1 MPMVRRSNFQSVGW
15 LHDLH
20 KRGLLNMDPPYQ
32 RRSVWNQE
40 YKNFFVDTVL
50 RDFPC
55 PAIFFFEKVKPDGRS
70 LFAVVD
76 GKQRLSS
83 LFEFVRDDFPVPDS
97 MSNPEYQGKYFSD
110 LSSEAKTAFWRYQFS
125 VEYIPSEDETLIN
138 EIFDRINRNVAKLSA
153 QELRHAK
160 IDGLFI
166 NEAERLAEWMNEKLP
181 RNFPNIPDRYKR
193 QMKDV
198 EFVSLLLL
206 FVEQG
211 PTSYSQLDLDL
222 EFIKRDDEWEQRVS
236 VTDAFGRVVEQIAL
250 LTESSYGAD
259 ISRSRLRNQ
268 ADFYSLFGAV
278 YELTDKG
285 TMPAADIACQRLL
298 AFLEQIGNQACW
310 PDNPKA
316 AEYYHAARSAS
327 NDPGPRRAR
336 INIIKE
342 VLQA

>member
-1 MPMVRRSNFQSVGW
+1 
-15 LHDLH
+15 
-20 KRGLLNMDPPYQ
+20 MDPPYQ

-50 RDFPC
+50 HDFPC
-55 PAIFFFEKVKPDGRS
+55 PAIFLFEKVKPDGRS
-70 LFAVVD
+70 LYAVVD

-83 LFEFVRDDFPVPDS
+83 LFEFVRGDFPVPDTIS
-97 MSNPEYQGKYFSD
+97 DPGYQGKYFVD
-110 LSSEAKTAFWRYQFS
+110 LSNDAKTAFWRYQFS
-125 VEYIPSEDETLIN
+125 VEYVPSEDETLIN

-160 IDGLFI
+160 IDGIFI

-198 EFVSLLLL
+198 EFVSLLML
-206 FVEQG
+206 FLEQG
-211 PTSYSQLDLDL
+211 TTSYSQLDLDL
-222 EFIKRDDEWEQRVS
+222 EFIKRDDEWDQHVAI
-236 VTDAFGRVVEQIAL
+236 TDAFRGVVEQIAL
-250 LTESSYGAD
+250 LIESRNGNEMT
-259 ISRSRLRNQ
+259 RSRLRNQ

-278 YELTDKG
+278 YELTKNG
-285 TMPAADIACQRLL
+285 AMPDADIASERLL
-298 AFLEQIGNQACW
+298 AFLEQVGNQADW

-336 INIIKE
+336 IDIIKE
-342 VLQA
+342 VLQG